1 MMGKPHILV
10 DPFPRVEDMIFT
22 GASRARL
29 DAVAE
34 LVCYW
39 GPGRMPSEEV
49 ERLLPVTDVII
60 GQTHLDAG
68 RIDRAERLKAVINV
82 KANWEPFIDYDYLQA
97 KSVYVLTVAPCMGPA
112 VAEWCLGAAIDL
124 GRGITR
130 ADGLFR
136 AGEERYGIAGNQ
148 DAVSLFGA
156 EVGLVGYGN
165 LGRAL
170 APLLRPFGVTIKVY
184 DPWLPVGYL
193 QEEGMLPSTLD
204 EVLASSRFLFLL
216 AGVSVDNEGFL
227 DAATLDRINPD
238 AAVILASRAEIVDFP
253 TLIERAE
260 AGAFRLAVDVFPEE
274 PVLASDPIRK
284 AEQPL
289 LSAHRAGGI
298 RASYERIAT
307 WMADDVE
314 QVLQGLPP
322 MRLQRAEP
330 AIAAKMRSR

>member
-1 MMGKPHILV
+1 MGKPHILV
-10 DPFPRVEDMIFT
+10 DPFPRIENMIFS

-34 LVCYW
+34 LVCCW
-39 GPGRMPSEEV
+39 EPGRMPSEEV
-49 ERLLPVTDVII
+49 ERWLPRTDVII

-68 RIDRAERLKAVINV
+68 RIERAERLKAVINV
-82 KANWEPFIDYDYLQA
+82 KGNWEPHIDYAMLQA
-97 KSVYVLTVAPCMGPA
+97 RGVYVLSIAPCMAPA

-124 GRGITR
+124 GRGITK
-130 ADGLFR
+130 ADALFR

-148 DAVSLFGA
+148 EAVSLFGA
-156 EVGLVGYGN
+156 EVGLIGYGN

-170 APLLRPFGVTIKVY
+170 APLLRPFGVTIKVH
-184 DPWLPVGYL
+184 DPWLPDGYL
-193 QEEGMLPSTLD
+193 REEGMQPSTLD
-204 EVLASSRFLFLL
+204 EVLASSGFLFLL

-227 DAATLDRINPD
+227 NAAALNRIKPD

-274 PVLASDPIRK
+274 PVPAKSTLRASRRPTF
-284 AEQPL
+284 
-289 LSAHRAGGI
+289 SGHRAGGV
-298 RASYERIAT
+298 RASYARIAD

-314 QVLQGLPP
+314 QVLQGLAP
-322 MRLQRAEP
+322 MRLQRADP
-330 AIAAKMRSR
+330 ALAAKMRSR

>member
-1 MMGKPHILV
+1 MGRTTILV
-10 DPFPRVEDMIFT
+10 DPFPRVEDMIFS

-34 LVCYW
+34 LYCYW
-39 GPGRMPSEEV
+39 GGGRMPDDEV
-49 ERLLPVTDVII
+49 EKHLPRADVII

-68 RIDRAERLKAVINV
+68 RIERAERLKAVINV
-82 KANWEPFIDYDYLQA
+82 KGNWEPHIDYHLLQA
-97 KSVYVLTVAPCMGPA
+97 RGVYVLSIAPCMGPA

-124 GRGITR
+124 GRGITK

-136 AGEERYGIAGNQ
+136 AGEETYGIAGNR

-156 EVGLVGYGN
+156 EIGLVGYGN

-170 APLLRPFGVTIKVY
+170 LPLLKPFTSRIKVY
-184 DPWLPVGYL
+184 DPWLHDSYL
-193 QEEGMLPSTLD
+193 ESQGLIPSSLD
-204 EVLASSRFLFLL
+204 DVLESSRFLFLL
-216 AGVSVDNEGFL
+216 AGVSLDNEGFL
-227 DAATLDRINPD
+227 DGATLDRIKPD

-253 TLIERAE
+253 ALIERAE
-260 AGAFRLAVDVFPEE
+260 RQAFRLAVDVFPEE
-274 PVLASDPIRK
+274 PVPAKSTLRASR
-284 AEQPL
+284 QPL

-314 QVLQGLPP
+314 QVLRGLPP
-322 MRLQRAEP
+322 VRLQRAEP
-330 AIAAKMRSR
+330 ALAAKMRSR